1 MKYIIQVGILNDNY
15 CDMDFGYVGRDLETR
30 KLHYYVMFD
39 KQGNY
44 SPHCLK
50 EINIHDINQES
61 NSVRLMCYLSHSN
74 YKSYEEKSSK
84 LPEDI
89 LSLIPEMINKHLAHN
104 EGNGLPTEFIT
115 NNLANLSIEYGNNVS
130 LLDGSTI
137 FDGAYSAV
145 ENAIKIPISKHQWN
159 NYDDHK
165 KKDVEDTLFHEVGH
179 FKASV
184 CKLDIENK
192 QLNIRVGF
200 FNLIVNVEPIILA
213 NGDVFLKINEENRLD
228 DSKGRILEEVIN
240 EFDCRQIK
248 PGFNQSYPKV
258 GHILNQLCDGRLLKA
273 RYYDDGIEE
282 LYESLSKIIQGRS
295 MVNRLLESIICATET
310 TEFDYEEENKHMMEL
325 LDQYQKIKSSK

>member
-15 CDMDFGYVGRDLETR
+15 CDRKFGYVGRDLETR

-61 NSVRLMCYLSHSN
+61 NSVRLMCCLSHSN
-74 YKSYEEKSSK
+74 YKSYEEESSK

-89 LSLIPEMINKHLAHN
+89 LSLIPEMINKHLAYN
-104 EGNGLPTEFIT
+104 EENGFPTEFIT

-145 ENAIKIPISKHQWN
+145 ENAIKIPISKHQWS
-159 NYDDHK
+159 NYNDFK
-165 KKDVEDTLFHEVGH
+165 KKYAEDMLLHEVGH
-179 FKASV
+179 FKVSNH
-184 CKLDIENK
+184 KLDIKNK

-213 NGDVFLKINEENRLD
+213 NGDVFLKKDDENNLD
-228 DSKGRILEEVIN
+228 NSKGRILEDVMN
-240 EFDCRQIK
+240 DFDCQQVN
-248 PGFNQSYPKV
+248 PDFNLIYPKV
-258 GHILNQLCDGRLLKA
+258 GYILNELCDGRLQLA

-282 LYESLSKIIQGRS
+282 LYESLSKIIKSRC
-295 MVNRLLESIICATET
+295 MVDELLNSI
-310 TEFDYEEENKHMMEL
+310 EENNNHMMEIL
-325 LDQYQKIKSSK
+325 NQYQKVKKF